1 MNPKWTSKFELKPG
15 RWVFIPTP
23 EAIAD
28 GQKIKKQ
35 LEARWEPPEYYFHL
49 RAGGHVAG
57 LKSHLSHSNFLH
69 VDIEDFF
76 GNINRSR
83 ITRCLKSR
91 VGYKDAREWA
101 NASTVPHPTD
111 SSRFIVPYGFVQSQI
126 IAALCL
132 SESALGICLDNI
144 NKMSGAAVSVYVDD
158 IIVSADDS
166 NLCTA
171 LLGMLEVAAT
181 RALFAFNQSKKQGPA
196 SAVSAFNISLSNGQL
211 LITGDRLKEFSQA
224 FANSTS
230 DAQRKGIISYVNS
243 VNPAQSSAV

>member
-1 MNPKWTSKFELKPG
+1 VNPKWTSKFELKPG
-15 RWVFIPTP
+15 RWVFVPTP

-28 GQKIKKQ
+28 GKKIKKQ
-35 LEARWEPPEYYFHL
+35 LEARWAAPEYYFHL

-69 VDIEDFF
+69 LDVEDFF

-91 VGYKDAREWA
+91 FGYKDAREWA
-101 NASTVPHPTD
+101 NASTVSHPTN

-132 SESALGICLDNI
+132 SESALGVCLDKI
-144 NKMSGAAVSVYVDD
+144 HKTSGAAVSVYVDD

-166 NLCTA
+166 ALCTA
-171 LLGMLEVAAT
+171 LLGTLELAVA
-181 RALFAFNQSKKQGPA
+181 RARFAFNPSKKQGPA

-211 LITGDRLKEFSQA
+211 LITSDRLKEFSRA
-224 FANSTS
+224 LAEASS
-230 DAQRKGIISYVNS
+230 DAQRQGIISYVNS